1 MKEFVRLC
9 LAAFITVAVVAP
21 AYPWEFSMKGEVEWR
36 YRYWTRTG
44 NDDIFGTMDSQSVN
58 LGLNHLLTFP
68 TTGTSNVGSSTFGVI
83 AGENRYGADMNLLDY
98 RMTIYPKI
106 KINPAIEVT
115 ASVNL
120 TSLGIYSAGNPY
132 MPFQPT
138 TITVPAGGG
147 TFAVAGGAPGYVN
160 SLYVPIG
167 DRPAAVDIPN
177 TYVTVQWLRTTIKTP
192 MLDFNIGYNDS
203 MVGIGLWKHRYVRAS
218 TGFGVSATYGPL
230 QITFNPY
237 FARNTATW
245 ALNSS
250 IKSRNESASSIE
262 RRDDRRNYL
271 RALLGLYSIE
281 YSNGPLY
288 VQLVSDSYLQPLSQ
302 TTNARGAALTPP
314 STVSTNDVIR
324 YRTVAAVKYFNG
336 RFFFNGEMVW
346 FNTWNSGRQVAPI
359 PTNPANNALPVNQN
373 VDANAWIY
381 GVETG
386 GVCGAAKFA
395 ANYVR
400 ATGDD
405 PSTRFTS
412 EDAVAGQQGVSSA
425 YMKDWGYLMYWLY
438 GTGTCWDAD
447 GYGQPTNFHHVGIKL
462 DYAAAANLNIWG
474 MFSNAWRDQP
484 NAYRLGGDYVSG
496 IRPFTN
502 NDILT
507 AQTGGFAGHAVP
519 NDKRHIGWEV
529 DAGINWKL
537 LENLTWNTTL
547 AFWQP
552 GPWWGA
558 AFPDTAFLYRVL
570 GGAALPSTAAAN
582 NAVGEANATPNIN
595 RPISPLGAVETSLMI
610 TF

>member
-1 MKEFVRLC
+1 MKGFAC
-9 LAAFITVAVVAP
+9 LSLAILITIATFAP
-21 AYPWEFSMKGEVEWR
+21 SYSWDFSMRGEAEWR

-68 TTGTSNVGSSTFGVI
+68 TTGTTNVGSSTFGVI
-83 AGENRYGADMNLLDY
+83 AGENRYGADMSLLDY
-98 RMTIYPKI
+98 RMTIYPTI

-147 TFAVAGGAPGYVN
+147 TFAVGGGAPGYVN

-167 DRPAAVDIPN
+167 DRTAAVDIPN
-177 TYVTVQWLRTTIKTP
+177 TYVTLQWLKTAIKTP

-203 MVGIGLWKHRYVRAS
+203 TVGMGLWKHRYVRATAAFS
-218 TGFGVSATYGPL
+218 ISATYGPF
-230 QITFNPY
+230 QITFIPY
-237 FARNTATW
+237 FARDRSTW

-250 IKSRNESASSIE
+250 IKSRNESALSIE
-262 RRDDRRNYL
+262 RRDDRRNYFQ
-271 RALLGLYSIE
+271 ALEGEIDYT
-281 YSNGPLY
+281 NGPLF
-288 VQLVSDSYLQPLSQ
+288 VQIVSDSYRQPLSQ
-302 TTNARGAALTPP
+302 STNPRGATLTAPTFP
-314 STVSTNDVIR
+314 TNDVIR
-324 YRTVAAVKYFNG
+324 YRIASVVKYFNG
-336 RFFFNGEMVW
+336 RFFFNAEADW
-346 FNTWNSGRQVAPI
+346 FNTWNTGRGTASGNL
-359 PTNPANNALPVNQN
+359 PTSLVNEN
-373 VDANAWIY
+373 TDANAWLY

-386 GVCGAAKFA
+386 CVCGPAKLT

-405 PSTRFTS
+405 PSTRFTT
-412 EDAVAGQQGVSSA
+412 EDAAAAEQAISSA

-447 GYGQPTNFHHVGIKL
+447 GYGQPTNFHHVGIKF
-462 DYAAAANLNIWG
+462 DYEVAANLNIWG
-474 MFSNAWRDQP
+474 LFSNAWRDQP

-496 IRPFTN
+496 IQAFTN
-502 NDILT
+502 DDILT

-519 NDKRHIGWEV
+519 NDKRYIGWEIDLGV
-529 DAGINWKL
+529 NWKL
-537 LENLTWNTTL
+537 LENLTLNTTL

-570 GGAALPSTAAAN
+570 GGAALPTTAAAN
-582 NAVGEANATPNIN
+582 NAIGEARATPNIN
-595 RPISPLGAVETSLMI
+595 RNISPLGAVETSLLI
-610 TF
+610 NF